1 MTKSP
6 ASQAVASQR
15 PPEQVTLIYR
25 PLDGQHSFS
34 IFEVPGLVVLD
45 HDLERAFN
53 SGLKGAG
60 RLISTV
66 CNQTVEYATD
76 VSFSKFKEKI
86 EQQEGTPNKSH
97 VVTIP
102 SKIHRSEGATA

>member
-6 ASQAVASQR
+6 AIQAVASQH

-25 PLDGQHSFS
+25 PLDGEHSFS
-34 IFEVPGLVVLD
+34 ILEVPGLVVLD
-45 HDLERAFN
+45 HDLERAFQ
-53 SGLKGAG
+53 SGLRGAG

-66 CNQTVEYATD
+66 CDQTVEYATD
-76 VSFSKFKEKI
+76 VTFPEFKEML

-97 VVTIP
+97 LVAIP
-102 SKIHRSEGATA
+102 SKIYRSEGAIA